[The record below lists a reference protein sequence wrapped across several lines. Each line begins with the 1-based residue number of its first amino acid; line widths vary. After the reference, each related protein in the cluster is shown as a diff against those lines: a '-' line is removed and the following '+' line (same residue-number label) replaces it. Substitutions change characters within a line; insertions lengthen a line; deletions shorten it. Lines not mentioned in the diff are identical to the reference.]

1 MQFMNST
8 TARPGKRARAWLLA
22 MGVVLGLGV
31 SAVGQNVQ
39 HLSEAFAGGMPGL
52 PVITSVEP
60 TTNGYSITWD
70 GPPGYYRLW
79 ERSTAPG
86 SKLLALGKATN
97 LVRHATVVTRAT
109 NIEFSVTGP
118 SPVYAGSSVCVA
130 CHKTVHDPEIDT
142 PHARAFESLK
152 RIGQQTNGSC
162 LPCHTVGYG
171 LPTGFKSEA
180 ATPQLG
186 GVQCENCHGPAWHAA
201 DDMDPTV
208 RPRVELAATVC
219 GGCHNATNGGP
230 LRPVFE
236 EWSSSAHSGLV
247 EDMNPAGVIDSCG
260 RCHSGSVRHSFFPG
274 LPLPA
279 GDADIP
285 IVCATCHDP
294 HQTNANPFQL
304 RFPLASTNDYF
315 ITTSDPFTN
324 QVNPQVNLCA
334 QCHNHRGASWTATG
348 RSPHHSPQ
356 YNMLLGT
363 VGELDSPAPLYQPS
377 THALRVTNQCAGC
390 HMQSRASSTNGQPA
404 LAGHKFIVEI
414 YDVCATCHTEP
425 QMLVQFTTA
434 AVSNRCDQIKAS
446 LDLWATTKAPEALRS
461 KYGALAWEY
470 TVPGTFATGGSGPA
484 SAEQALIPDNI
495 RKARFNLYLVV
506 YDGSYGVHNSYFAS
520 SLLDKATQWIQ
531 IELNK

>member
-186 GVQCENCHGPAWHAA
+186 GVQCENCHRPAGTRPTTWTRQSGRESSWPPRCAAAVITPPMAARCGRFSRNGVPAPIPAW
-201 DDMDPTV
+201 
-208 RPRVELAATVC
+208 
-219 GGCHNATNGGP
+219 
-230 LRPVFE
+230 
-236 EWSSSAHSGLV
+236 
-247 EDMNPAGVIDSCG
+247 
-260 RCHSGSVRHSFFPG
+260 
-274 LPLPA
+274 
-279 GDADIP
+279 
-285 IVCATCHDP
+285 
-294 HQTNANPFQL
+294 
-304 RFPLASTNDYF
+304 
-315 ITTSDPFTN
+315 
-324 QVNPQVNLCA
+324 
-334 QCHNHRGASWTATG
+334 
-348 RSPHHSPQ
+348 
-356 YNMLLGT
+356 
-363 VGELDSPAPLYQPS
+363 
-377 THALRVTNQCAGC
+377 
-390 HMQSRASSTNGQPA
+390 SRT
-404 LAGHKFIVEI
+404 
-414 YDVCATCHTEP
+414 
-425 QMLVQFTTA
+425 
-434 AVSNRCDQIKAS
+434 
-446 LDLWATTKAPEALRS
+446 
-461 KYGALAWEY
+461 
-470 TVPGTFATGGSGPA
+470 
-484 SAEQALIPDNI
+484 
-495 RKARFNLYLVV
+495 
-506 YDGSYGVHNSYFAS
+506 
-520 SLLDKATQWIQ
+520 
-531 IELNK
+531 